1 MISVIIPTCNA
12 AKTLAELLAV
22 LVRQTV
28 QPDEILVV
36 DSSSDDDTVSIA
48 AQYGAKV
55 TVIDRQQ
62 FDHGGTR
69 SEMARKALGEL
80 LVFFTQDAIPATR
93 DALAR
98 LIMPFAEHDDI
109 AVTYGRQLPGRD
121 ATWIA
126 ASLRLFNYPEQ
137 SSIRGFDDRI
147 RNGLRTVFVSNSFAA
162 YRKEALAE
170 SGYFKNGLIF
180 GEDTCTVG
188 RLLECGY
195 RIAYVS
201 EAKVYHSHNYSLSE
215 EFCRSFDIG
224 VLHAMESWLIE
235 TYGHAEGIGFRFVRQ
250 QLRELGREGRIS
262 LMAEVLA
269 RTLLKYGG
277 YRLGRSFRQ
286 IPARFLPQLSMHSSW
301 WRGKLERDA
310 VATGRR

>member
-12 AKTLAELLAV
+12 AKTLTELLAV
-22 LVRQTV
+22 LARQTLR
-28 QPDEILVV
+28 PDEILVV
-36 DSSSDDDTVSIA
+36 DSSSEDDTVAIA
-48 AQYGAKV
+48 RQFGAEV

-69 SEMARKALGEL
+69 SKMARMARGEL

-98 LIMPFAEHDDI
+98 LVGPFAEHEDI
-109 AVTYGRQLPGRD
+109 AVAYGRQLPGND

-126 ASLRLFNYPEQ
+126 ASLRRFNYPEH
-137 SSIRGFDDRI
+137 SSIRGFDDRVKT
-147 RNGLRTVFVSNSFAA
+147 GLRTAFVSNSFAA

-188 RLLECGY
+188 RLLAHGY

-201 EAKVYHSHNYSLSE
+201 EAKVYHSHNYTLSE
-215 EFCRSFDIG
+215 EFRRSFDIG
-224 VLHAMESWLIE
+224 VLHAMEAWLLQ
-235 TYGHAEGIGFRFVRQ
+235 TYGNAEGIGFRFVLQ
-250 QLRELGREGRIS
+250 QLRELGRQGRIS
-262 LMAEVLA
+262 LMIEVLA
-269 RTLLKYGG
+269 RTALKYCG
-277 YRLGRSFRQ
+277 YRLGRSFRC
-286 IPARFLPQLSMHSSW
+286 IPARFLPRLSMHSSW
-301 WRGKLERDA
+301 WQGKRGREA
-310 VATGRR
+310 VAGGRR

>member
-12 AKTLAELLAV
+12 TRTLAELLAV
-22 LVRQTV
+22 LALQTL

-36 DSSSDDDTVSIA
+36 DSSSDDDTVGIA
-48 AQYGAKV
+48 MQYGAKV

-69 SEMARKALGEL
+69 SEMARMARGDL
-80 LVFFTQDAIPATR
+80 LVFFTQDAVPATR

-98 LIMPFAEHDDI
+98 LAEPFADHDDI
-109 AVTYGRQLPGRD
+109 AVAYGRQLPGSE

-126 ASLRLFNYPEQ
+126 ASLRRFNYPEQ
-137 SSIRGFDDRI
+137 PSVRGFDDRA
-147 RNGLRTVFVSNSFAA
+147 RHGLKTVFVSNSFAA
-162 YRKEALAE
+162 YRKQALAE
-170 SGYFKNGLIF
+170 AGYFKNGLIF

-188 RLLECGY
+188 RLLERGY

-215 EFCRSFDIG
+215 DFRRSFDIG

-250 QLRELGREGRIS
+250 QLRELGHQGRIS
-262 LMAEVLA
+262 LMAEVLT
-269 RTLLKYGG
+269 RTVLKYCG
-277 YRLGRSFRQ
+277 YRLGRSFRK
-286 IPARFLPQLSMHSSW
+286 IPARFLPRLSMHSSW
-301 WRGKLERDA
+301 WQGKLGRDA
-310 VATGRR
+310 VVTSRR